1 MFLNYQGRLAIY
13 YAPWNAA
20 AGLVE
25 AGAAVLALVSDVAL
39 FVDHRALRVDR
50 PCKVTVPTLV
60 AHPAVQTLALD
71 EAVDDDALD
80 VAVTV
85 VLRRARLI
93 LWRHL
98 RRRRRCRREVR
109 HLAVDAEVACQCT
122 PQSLTLKKTTGSW

>member
-1 MFLNYQGRLAIY
+1 MSYV
-13 YAPWNAA
+13 PWQTA

-25 AGAAVLALVSDVAL
+25 AGAAVLALVGDVAL
-39 FVDHRALRVDR
+39 HVDHRTLGVEVR
-50 PCKVTVPTLV
+50 PCKVTILTLV
-60 AHPAVQTLALD
+60 AHPAVQTLSLD